1 MLKVYFNTKKNPKI
15 TKYDTPR
22 DGSWVNA
29 ENPNTKELALL
40 ADKLKLDIDLLK
52 DGIDPNESPRIERDG
67 QNIYIYTRYSLPE
80 NEKQTTSPLLI
91 ILTINNLVTV
101 SRRPFNNP
109 KEIIKKAVTTQ
120 NYAQLA
126 LEIMNEINSGYK
138 KRINNVSK
146 RIWQI
151 RSQLDK
157 SDIENK
163 DFISFIDLEEDLSD
177 FLLALEPMNTS
188 LNTLLSAKYFKTYEK
203 DRDDFEDLELTTE
216 ELIGLA
222 SSRLKNIQNIREAY
236 STITANNLN
245 KVFKLMT
252 SITILMSI
260 FTIITGV
267 YSMNINLP
275 MAHEKFIFWVLLG
288 FSALMI
294 GILASIFRRKKWL

>member
-1 MLKVYFNTKKNPKI
+1 MLKVYFNTKKNPRII
-15 TKYDTPR
+15 TSDKPQVD
-22 DGSWVNA
+22 SWVNA
-29 ENPNTKELALL
+29 EAPKLSELIYL

-52 DGIDPNESPRIERDG
+52 DGIDPNESPRIELEG

-91 ILTINNLVTV
+91 ILTSNNLVTV

-109 KEIIKKAVTTQ
+109 KEIIKEAVTTQ
-120 NYAQLA
+120 DYAQLA
-126 LEIMNEINSGYK
+126 LEIMTVINNGYK

-151 RSQLDK
+151 RGQLDK

-188 LNTLLSAKYFKTYEK
+188 LNTLLSAKYFKAYEK
-203 DRDDFEDLELTTE
+203 DRDDFEDLELATK

-222 SSRLKNIQNIREAY
+222 NSRLKTIQNIREAY

-294 GILASIFRRKKWL
+294 GVLALVFRRKKWL

>member
-15 TKYDTPR
+15 TTYDSPR

-29 ENPNTKELALL
+29 EAPKLRELIYL
-40 ADKLKLDIDLLK
+40 ADKLKLDIDLLR

-91 ILTINNLVTV
+91 ILTSNNLVTV

-109 KEIIKKAVTTQ
+109 KEIIKKAVTTK

-126 LEIMNEINSGYK
+126 LEIMTEINNGYK

-157 SDIENK
+157 SDIENTH
-163 DFISFIDLEEDLSD
+163 FISFIDLEEDLSD

-188 LNTLLSAKYFKTYEK
+188 LNTLLSAKYFKAYEK
-203 DRDDFEDLELTTE
+203 DRDDFEDLELATK

-222 SSRLKNIQNIREAY
+222 NSRLKNIQNIREAY

-288 FSALMI
+288 FSAILI
-294 GILASIFRRKKWL
+294 GTLATIFRRKKWL

>member
-15 TKYDTPR
+15 TTYDTPR
-22 DGSWVNA
+22 VGSWVNA
-29 ENPNTKELALL
+29 EAPKAKELILI

-52 DGIDPNESPRIERDG
+52 DGIDPNESPRIELDG

-80 NEKQTTSPLLI
+80 NEKQTTSPLLL
-91 ILTINNLVTV
+91 ILTTNHLITV

-109 KEIIKKAVTTQ
+109 KEIIKKAVITQ
-120 NYAQLA
+120 NHAQLA
-126 LEIMNEINSGYK
+126 FEIMKEINNGYK
-138 KRINNVSK
+138 TRINNVSK

-163 DFISFIDLEEDLSD
+163 DFVSFIDLEEDLSD

-188 LNTLLSAKYFKTYEK
+188 LNTLLSAKFFKAFAK

-222 SSRLKNIQNIREAY
+222 NSRLKTIQNIREAY

-267 YSMNINLP
+267 YSMNIALP
-275 MAHEKFIFWVLLG
+275 MAREKFFFWVLLG

-294 GILASIFRRKKWL
+294 SVLALVFRRKKWL